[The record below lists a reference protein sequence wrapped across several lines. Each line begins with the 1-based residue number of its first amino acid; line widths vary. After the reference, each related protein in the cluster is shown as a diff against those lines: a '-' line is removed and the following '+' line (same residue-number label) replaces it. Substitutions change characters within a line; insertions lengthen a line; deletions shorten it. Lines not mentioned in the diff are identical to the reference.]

1 MKSLPKAMMYNYTI
15 VQHIEISECD
25 SLMYFAIGQLPPTL
39 KGLKISECKNML
51 ILLDGDDTNSY
62 SSSTSL
68 LECLII
74 LDCPS
79 LKSLIP
85 SGELSATLKHLRISC
100 VELESIAKSFHH
112 NSSLESIWICDCE
125 NLKLLPL
132 GIHTLCFLDKVE
144 IHSCPTLVSFRDGG
158 LLLGNVLMISN
169 CAGPTQVH
177 TQHHLSSRIEDL
189 EMSKRCILSG
199 RRFSHQPNIT

>member
-1 MKSLPKAMMYNYTI
+1 MYNYTI

-51 ILLDGDDTNSY
+51 ILLDGDDTNNY

-85 SGELSATLKHLRISC
+85 SKHLRIRA
-100 VELESIAKSFHH
+100 SITTR
-112 NSSLESIWICDCE
+112 
-125 NLKLLPL
+125 LLRAF
-132 GIHTLCFLDKVE
+132 GSVIVKT
-144 IHSCPTLVSFRDGG
+144 
-158 LLLGNVLMISN
+158 SN
-169 CAGPTQVH
+169 CYPWAYTP
-177 TQHHLSSRIEDL
+177 SA
-189 EMSKRCILSG
+189 
-199 RRFSHQPNIT
+199 F